1 MWNRGWFVYQ
11 TTATTATR
19 WVTSTSGAIFEIIR
33 AKSVVP
39 IVTLLINDSIKFSEN
54 IKQGFKSIVSWNKYT
69 SEITT
74 QQKITI

>member
-1 MWNRGWFVYQ
+1 MRNRGWFVYQ
-11 TTATTATR
+11 TTAATATR